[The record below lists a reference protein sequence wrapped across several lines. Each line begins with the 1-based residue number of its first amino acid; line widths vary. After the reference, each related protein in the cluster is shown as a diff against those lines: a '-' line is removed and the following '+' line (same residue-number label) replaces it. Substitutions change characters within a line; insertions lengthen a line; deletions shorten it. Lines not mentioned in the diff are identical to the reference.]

1 MKTNII
7 MKFDRGMPTGTA
19 QQKGETIKYKI
30 VNGRRVP
37 YVHHFRTAKM
47 NDERVQFILGVR
59 PYKPKE
65 PSTEPIRLTINLFF
79 DIKNKKLW
87 GQYKATRPDCDNYV
101 KELTDVMTQEKFWHD
116 DAQVVELHVTKQYA
130 EKAEIHITVEELKGG
145 LNDE

>member
-1 MKTNII
+1 
-7 MKFDRGMPTGTA
+7 
-19 QQKGETIKYKI
+19 
-30 VNGRRVP
+30 
-37 YVHHFRTAKM
+37 M
-47 NDERVQFILGVR
+47 NDERVQFILSVR

-65 PSTEPIRLTINLFF
+65 PSTEPIRVTINLFF

>member
-1 MKTNII
+1 MKTNIT
-7 MKFDRGMPTGTA
+7 MTFDRGMPTGTA

-47 NDERVQFILGVR
+47 NDERVQFILGLS

-65 PSTEPIRLTINLFF
+65 PSDKPIRLTINLYF

-87 GQYKATRPDCDNYV
+87 GQYKTTRPDCDNYV
-101 KELTDVMTQEKFWHD
+101 KELTDVMTQLKFWHD
-116 DAQVVELHVTKQYA
+116 DAQVVELKVSKRYA
-130 EKAEIHITVEELKGG
+130 DAAWISITVEELKGG